1 MAVNELHFGDNL
13 DVLRAMAGESV
24 DLIYLDPPFNSN
36 ANYNVLYGT
45 KRGGPSQA
53 QSHAFEDTWNWGRD
67 AQRALNETGARHF
80 EAGALLDAFKKVFGD
95 SKMMA
100 YIAMMAVRLV
110 EMQRVLK
117 PSGSLFLHCDPTA
130 SHYLKLLLDSIFGVS
145 CFRNEIVWKRTS
157 AHSDAAQGLSRF
169 GRTHD
174 TILYYGK
181 SERGTWKVLFS
192 PLSDDYIS
200 SHYSAKDLDSGR
212 QFTTS
217 DLTAAKPGGDTSYD
231 WKGVK
236 PPQGRYWAYSKENM
250 ARFEA
255 EGRLTYSK
263 RGMPRIKNYLDE
275 RPGVPLGDVWTDIFP
290 VNSQAKE
297 RIGYPTQKP
306 LALLERIVETASD
319 PDQTVLDPFCGCGT
333 AIEAAERLKRRWIGI
348 DVTYLAIHVIESR
361 LVDAF
366 GHGVKDTYKVLGQ
379 PRDANDAAILAAR
392 DWLEFQKW
400 AVFALGGLP
409 KDRPGADGGIDGII
423 RYHRVG
429 VEQPNRA
436 VVSVKGGL
444 NVGVDAIHKLKS
456 VIKRE
461 DAEFGV
467 LVCLKSPTGPMIR
480 EAASEGEV
488 GPNSKRV
495 PRIQIITVD
504 MLFQANALE
513 VPGIIDPPDVRRP
526 APIAR
531 QSKRSRK
538 RIEGQGELLLPIT
551 GSGERAET
559 RPTKRS
565 IRAVDIEVVR
575 PTKSSR

>member
-1 MAVNELHFGDNL
+1 MNELHFGDNL
-13 DVLRAMAGESV
+13 DVLRNMPAEVV

-53 QSHAFEDTWNWGRD
+53 QSHAFEDTWTWGRD
-67 AQRALNETGARHF
+67 AQRALNETAARHL

-110 EMQRVLK
+110 EMRRVLK
-117 PSGSLFLHCDPTA
+117 SSGSLFLHCDPTA
-130 SHYLKLLLDSIFGVS
+130 SHYLKLLLDTIFGVQ

-181 SERGTWKVLFS
+181 SERGTWKVLFA
-192 PLSDDYIS
+192 PLSDDYIT
-200 SHYSAKDLDSGR
+200 SHYSSKEADTGR

-231 WKGVK
+231 WKGVR
-236 PPQGRYWAYSKENM
+236 PPQGRYWAYSRENM
-250 ARFEA
+250 ERFEA
-255 EGRLTYSK
+255 DGRLVYSK
-263 RGMPRIKNYLDE
+263 RGMPRLKNYLDQ
-275 RPGVPLGDVWTDIFP
+275 RPGVALGDVWTDIFP

-306 LALLERIVETASD
+306 LALLERIIEAATEPGQV
-319 PDQTVLDPFCGCGT
+319 VLDPFCGCGT
-333 AIEAAERLKRRWIGI
+333 AVEAAERLKRAWIGV

-361 LVDAF
+361 LAEAF
-366 GHGVKDTYKVLGQ
+366 GNGVKDTYKVLGQ
-379 PRDANDAAILAAR
+379 PRDANDASVLAAR

-409 KDRPGADGGIDGII
+409 KEKPGADGGIDGII

-429 VEQPNRA
+429 IEQPNRA

-444 NVGVDAIHKLKS
+444 NVGVDAVHKLKS

-461 DAEFGV
+461 NAEFGV
-467 LVCLKSPTGPMIR
+467 LICLNPPTGPMTR
-480 EAASEGEV
+480 EAFSEGDV
-488 GPNSKRV
+488 GPPSKRV
-495 PRIQIITVD
+495 PKIQIITVD
-504 MLFQANALE
+504 MLFQRGALE
-513 VPGIIDPPDVRRP
+513 VPGVVDPPDVGRSTMP
-526 APIAR
+526 AR
-531 QSKRSRK
+531 QPRRSKK
-538 RIEGQGELLLPIT
+538 HVEGQGELLFPIK
-551 GSGERAET
+551 GGGLKET
-559 RPTKRS
+559 KTSKRS
-565 IRAVDIEVVR
+565 IRTVDIEVVR
-575 PTKSSR
+575 PTKNSR